1 MSSQFLT
8 IDQSS
13 QCILVFF
20 QTLILD
26 NLLFSA
32 ISSLLLIKHLPVTE
46 VKELGILF
54 LSFLSSL
61 LLLFFV
67 LKYASKLSMQSMQN

>member
-54 LSFLSSL
+54 LSFLYSL

>member
-13 QCILVFF
+13 HCILVFF

>member
-67 LKYASKLSMQSMQN
+67 LKYASKLSKQSMQN

>member
-32 ISSLLLIKHLPVTE
+32 ISSLLLIKHLPVTG
-46 VKELGILF
+46 KRTWYSLF
-54 LSFLSSL
+54 IFSIFSPSL
-61 LLLFFV
+61 VFCT
-67 LKYASKLSMQSMQN
+67 